1 MLSYSLFRIGC
12 CCDCLGRKALRNEHS
27 SRTSLESS
35 QSKASQRT
43 KSSFRFAQLLRRI
56 FSRKHRNQPD
66 SDDMGARLG
75 RTDKITS
82 SEPSIA
88 SSQHKTLTE
97 NEIQLLLSNTT
108 MSREQIIDF
117 HRNFLQD
124 CPNGCL
130 TKKEFL
136 KMFKQ
141 IHPVDKSKQKAD
153 KFSDYVFR
161 YLTELPSFVFSN
173 ASLPLLLVIPEPW
186 TWTPTT

>member
-1 MLSYSLFRIGC
+1 MLSWRNGCWYSC
-12 CCDCLGRKALRNEHS
+12 CHCFGRNKALRSEHS
-27 SRTSLESS
+27 SSTSLDSS
-35 QSKASQRT
+35 KSSKRS
-43 KSSFRFAQLLRRI
+43 KSSFRFARFLRNLL
-56 FSRKHRNQPD
+56 SRKGDKFVNEDEEYREEKTAVVD
-66 SDDMGARLG
+66 SMGARLG

-82 SEPSIA
+82 SDNALAGSGA
-88 SSQHKTLTE
+88 HKTLSE
-97 NEIQLLLSNTT
+97 HEIQLLLSNTT

-136 KMFKQ
+136 KMFKE

-161 YLTELPSFVFSN
+161 YLSSVQH
-173 ASLPLLLVIPEPW
+173 PLISRFQVILI
-186 TWTPTT
+186 